1 MTNKKSKLGLLVKNG
16 INKKINTKW
25 FKIINLILLIL
36 IPVILN
42 IDTVIK
48 VFGGDFDDPITVY
61 VVDPSDKYYESIKEV
76 YENTTA
82 TMGSMNVEIKK
93 SDKSYADLKKD
104 MKDEQSNDVI
114 LYLSEDNGELV
125 VDMTSF
131 KYVDTIVVQML
142 TNAVNTTK
150 SSIALLESDIDVDK
164 LAEINKPVEIS
175 RTYLSEELDENYE
188 FISYLS
194 NFLIPVFI
202 MPFFFLILLV
212 TQMIGAEINEEKSSK
227 SMEIIITSV
236 SPRVHFISKMITSN
250 LYAIVQ
256 SVLFIVYFVIGL
268 FVRTIVSGVKLTES
282 FGENLSVMLD
292 TFIESG
298 MLSDILKS
306 LPWVIILILLSFVAY
321 SLLAGILASMTTS
334 QEDYQQLQ
342 TPLMMLIMAGYFV
355 AIMASAYEKST
366 FIIVLSMVPF
376 LSSIIAP
383 VLLMVGQIGIVHIL
397 IALGLLLLTIFLL
410 LRYGLRI
417 YKVGILNYSS
427 DKLWKKMF
435 KSIKSKE

>member
-321 SLLAGILASMTTS
+321 SLLAGILAS
-334 QEDYQQLQ
+334 DR
-342 TPLMMLIMAGYFV
+342 
-355 AIMASAYEKST
+355 KS
-366 FIIVLSMVPF
+366 VV
-376 LSSIIAP
+376 
-383 VLLMVGQIGIVHIL
+383 
-397 IALGLLLLTIFLL
+397 
-410 LRYGLRI
+410 
-417 YKVGILNYSS
+417 
-427 DKLWKKMF
+427 
-435 KSIKSKE
+435 

>member
-114 LYLSEDNGELV
+114 LSLSEDNGELV